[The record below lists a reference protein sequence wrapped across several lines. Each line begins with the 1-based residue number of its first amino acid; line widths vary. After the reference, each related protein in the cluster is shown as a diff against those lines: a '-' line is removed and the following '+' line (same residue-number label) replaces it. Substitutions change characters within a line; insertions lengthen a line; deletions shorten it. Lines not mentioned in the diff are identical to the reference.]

1 MATLASNPAVWRV
14 AMSGGVYGID
24 STELL
29 RRLGGSDED
38 QAVVTRLMMAAER
51 GIVTG
56 HAERMAKID
65 TTQSK
70 MAH

>member
-1 MATLASNPAVWRV
+1 MAALACNPAVWRV
-14 AMSGGVYGID
+14 AMSGGVYGIN

-38 QAVVTRLMMAAER
+38 QAVVTRLMSAAER

-56 HAERMAKID
+56 HSERMARI
-65 TTQSK
+65 TPSTSQ
-70 MAH
+70 MEH